1 MHDLNPLWLN
11 LVVALGIGL
20 LIGAERERNK
30 GSGPDRSPAGIRTF
44 AIAAMLGGVSTMLHE
59 WLLLVVV
66 LGVIVFTATSYYS
79 RSSQD
84 PGLTTE
90 IALVL
95 TVILGSS
102 AMSDMALAAAL
113 GVMLAILLA
122 AKAPIHG
129 FVKHVITQAEL
140 HDLLILAA
148 ATLIILPIVPNQF
161 IGPFAAIN
169 LRYLWLIV
177 IFVMLIGAISHIA
190 LRVLGGRIGLPI
202 VGLISGFISSV
213 ATIGSMG
220 ARAKTTHELTSAAAA
235 GALLSSLSTILQL
248 ALLLIA
254 IHPATLK
261 PLIWPLLF
269 GAVSIA
275 VYGGII
281 TLHSYRN
288 QTATTTSTTTNAF
301 SLLSAFKFACMIAV
315 VLIAAAGLKVWFG
328 QAGLIMASAVA
339 GLVDVHAAAISVTT
353 LTLTDAISTEQA
365 VIPILVALTVNSV
378 SKAIMAVVS
387 GSRLFAN
394 YVIAGLVLQIAAVW
408 LAWWLF

>member
-20 LIGAERERNK
+20 LIGAERERSK

-44 AIAAMLGGVSTMLHE
+44 AIAAMLGGVSTMLYE
-59 WLLLVVV
+59 WLLFLVV

-95 TVILGSS
+95 TVILGSL
-102 AMSDMALAAAL
+102 AISDMPLSAAL

-129 FVKHVITQAEL
+129 FVKHVITQAEMN
-140 HDLLILAA
+140 DLLILAA

-161 IGPFAAIN
+161 IGPFAAVN

-177 IFVMLIGAISHIA
+177 IFVMLIGAISHIS
-190 LRVLGGRIGLPI
+190 LRILGGRIGLPI

-220 ARAKTTHELTSAAAA
+220 NRAKTTHELTSAAAA

-261 PLIWPLLF
+261 PLMWPLLF
-269 GAVSIA
+269 GAISIA
-275 VYGGII
+275 LYGGII

-288 QTATTTSTTTNAF
+288 QIATTPTATNAF
-301 SLLSAFKFACMIAV
+301 SLLSAFKFACVIAA
-315 VLIAAAGLKVWFG
+315 VLITAAGLKVWFG
-328 QAGLIMASAVA
+328 QAGLIVASAVA
-339 GLVDVHAAAISVTT
+339 GLVDVHAATISVTT
-353 LTLTDAISTEQA
+353 LTLTDAVSTEQA

-387 GSRLFAN
+387 SSRLFAN
-394 YVIAGLVLQIAAVW
+394 YVIAGLVIQMASVW

>member
-20 LIGAERERNK
+20 LIGAERERSK

-44 AIAAMLGGVSTMLHE
+44 AIAAMLGGVSTMLYE
-59 WLLLVVV
+59 WLLFVVV

-95 TVILGSS
+95 TVILGSL
-102 AMSDMALAAAL
+102 AISDMALAAAL

-235 GALLSSLSTILQL
+235 GALLSCLSTILQL

-261 PLIWPLLF
+261 PLMWPLLF

-275 VYGGII
+275 LYGGII

-288 QTATTTSTTTNAF
+288 QMAATPTATNAF
-301 SLLSAFKFACMIAV
+301 SLLSAFKFACVIAV

-328 QAGLIMASAVA
+328 QAGLIVASAVA

-365 VIPILVALTVNSV
+365 VIPILVALSVNSV

-394 YVIAGLVLQIAAVW
+394 YVIVGLVIQMAAVW
-408 LAWWLF
+408 LAWRLF

>member
-20 LIGAERERNK
+20 LIGAERERSK

-44 AIAAMLGGVSTMLHE
+44 AIAAMLGGVSTMLYE
-59 WLLLVVV
+59 WLLFVVV

-95 TVILGSS
+95 TVILGSL
-102 AMSDMALAAAL
+102 AISDMPLAAAL

-129 FVKHVITQAEL
+129 FVKHVITQAEMN
-140 HDLLILAA
+140 DLLILAA

-161 IGPFAAIN
+161 IGPFAAVN

-190 LRVLGGRIGLPI
+190 LRILGGRIGLPI

-261 PLIWPLLF
+261 PLVWPLLF
-269 GAVSIA
+269 GAGSIA

-288 QTATTTSTTTNAF
+288 PIAASSTAANAF
-301 SLLSAFKFACMIAV
+301 SLFSAFKFACVIAV

-328 QAGLIMASAVA
+328 QAGLIVASAVA

-365 VIPILVALTVNSV
+365 VIPILVALSVNSV

-387 GSRLFAN
+387 SSRLFAN
-394 YVIAGLVLQIAAVW
+394 YVIAGLVIQMAAVW

>member
-44 AIAAMLGGVSTMLHE
+44 AIAAMLGGVSTMLYE
-59 WLLLVVV
+59 WLLFVVV

-95 TVILGSS
+95 TVILGSL
-102 AMSDMALAAAL
+102 AMSDMALSAAL

-235 GALLSSLSTILQL
+235 GALLSCLSTILQL

-261 PLIWPLLF
+261 PLVWPLLF
-269 GAVSIA
+269 GAGSIA

-288 QTATTTSTTTNAF
+288 PIAATPTATNAF
-301 SLLSAFKFACMIAV
+301 SLLSAFKFACVIAV

-328 QAGLIMASAVA
+328 QAGLIVASAVA

-387 GSRLFAN
+387 STRLFAS
-394 YVIAGLVLQIAAVW
+394 YIIAGLVIQMTAVW
-408 LAWWLF
+408 LTWWLF

>member
-20 LIGAERERNK
+20 LIGAERERSK

-44 AIAAMLGGVSTMLHE
+44 AIAAMLGGVSIMLYE
-59 WLLLVVV
+59 WLLFVVV
-66 LGVIVFTATSYYS
+66 FGVIVFTATSYYS
-79 RSSQD
+79 RSNQD

-95 TVILGSS
+95 TVILGSL
-102 AMSDMALAAAL
+102 AISDMALAAAL

-122 AKAPIHG
+122 AKAPMHG

-140 HDLLILAA
+140 NDLLILAA

-190 LRVLGGRIGLPI
+190 LRLLGGRIGLPI

-220 ARAKTTHELTSAAAA
+220 ARAKAAHELTSAAAA
-235 GALLSSLSTILQL
+235 GALLSSLSTIAQL

-261 PLIWPLLF
+261 PLLWPLIF

-281 TLHSYRN
+281 TLRSYRN
-288 QTATTTSTTTNAF
+288 QTTASTSSTNAF
-301 SLLSAFKFACMIAV
+301 SLVSALKFACVIAI

-353 LTLTDAISTEQA
+353 LTLTDAISTQQA

-378 SKAIMAVVS
+378 SKSIMAVVS
-387 GSRLFAN
+387 GSRLFAV
-394 YVIAGLVLQIAAVW
+394 YVIAGLCIQIAAVW
-408 LAWWLF
+408 LAWWWF

>member
-20 LIGAERERNK
+20 LIGAERERSK

-44 AIAAMLGGVSTMLHE
+44 AIAAMLGGVSTMLYE
-59 WLLLVVV
+59 WLLFVVV

-95 TVILGSS
+95 TVILGSL

-235 GALLSSLSTILQL
+235 GALLSCLSTILQL

-261 PLIWPLLF
+261 PLMWPLLF

-288 QTATTTSTTTNAF
+288 PIAATPTATNAF
-301 SLLSAFKFACMIAV
+301 SLLSAFKFACVIAV

-328 QAGLIMASAVA
+328 QAGLIVASAVA

-378 SKAIMAVVS
+378 SKSIMAVVS

-394 YVIAGLVLQIAAVW
+394 YVIAGLAIQMAAVW

>member
-44 AIAAMLGGVSTMLHE
+44 AIAAMLGGVSTMLYE
-59 WLLLVVV
+59 WLLFVVV

-95 TVILGSS
+95 TVILGSL

-235 GALLSSLSTILQL
+235 GALLSCLSTILQL

-261 PLIWPLLF
+261 PLMWPLLF

-275 VYGGII
+275 LYGGGI

-288 QTATTTSTTTNAF
+288 PIAATPTATNAF
-301 SLLSAFKFACMIAV
+301 SLLSAFKFACVIAV

-328 QAGLIMASAVA
+328 QAGLIAASAMA

-387 GSRLFAN
+387 STRLFAS
-394 YVIAGLVLQIAAVW
+394 YIIAGLVIQMTAVW

>member
-20 LIGAERERNK
+20 LIGAERERSK

-59 WLLLVVV
+59 WMLFIIV

-79 RSSQD
+79 RRSQD

-95 TVILGSS
+95 TVILGSL

-190 LRVLGGRIGLPI
+190 LRLLGGRIGLPI

-220 ARAKTTHELTSAAAA
+220 AKAKASHELTSAAAA
-235 GALLSSLSTILQL
+235 GALLSSLSTIVQL
-248 ALLLIA
+248 VLLLIA

-261 PLIWPLLF
+261 PLLWPLVF
-269 GAVSIA
+269 GAASIT

-281 TLHSYRN
+281 TFHSYRN
-288 QTATTTSTTTNAF
+288 QIAATPITSRAF
-301 SLLSAFKFACMIAV
+301 SLLSAFKFACIIAL

-328 QAGLIMASAVA
+328 QAGLIIASAVA

-353 LTLTDAISTEQA
+353 LTLTDAISTQQA
-365 VIPILVALTVNSV
+365 VIPILMALTVNSV
-378 SKAIMAVVS
+378 SKAIMAVLS
-387 GSRLFAN
+387 GSRLFAS
-394 YVIAGLVLQIAAVW
+394 YVLAGLLIQIAAVW

>member
-44 AIAAMLGGVSTMLHE
+44 AIAAMLGGVSIMLYE
-59 WLLLVVV
+59 WLLFVVV
-66 LGVIVFTATSYYS
+66 FAVIVFTATSYYS

-95 TVILGSS
+95 TVILGSL
-102 AMSDMALAAAL
+102 AISDMPLAAAL

-129 FVKHVITQAEL
+129 FVKHVITQAEMN
-140 HDLLILAA
+140 DLLILAA

-161 IGPFAAIN
+161 IGPFAAVN

-190 LRVLGGRIGLPI
+190 LRILGGRIGLPI

-220 ARAKTTHELTSAAAA
+220 ARTKTTHELTSAAAA

-248 ALLLIA
+248 VLLLIA

-261 PLIWPLLF
+261 PLVWPLLF
-269 GAVSIA
+269 GAGSIA

-288 QTATTTSTTTNAF
+288 LIATTPTATNAF
-301 SLLSAFKFACMIAV
+301 SLLSAFKFAGVIAV

-328 QAGLIMASAVA
+328 QAGLIVASAVA

-365 VIPILVALTVNSV
+365 VIPILVALSVNSL

-387 GSRLFAN
+387 GSRLFVN
-394 YVIAGLVLQIAAVW
+394 YVIAGLVIQMASVW

>member
-20 LIGAERERNK
+20 LIGAERERSK

-44 AIAAMLGGVSTMLHE
+44 AIAAMLGGVSTMLYE
-59 WLLLVVV
+59 WLLFVVV

-95 TVILGSS
+95 TVILGSLTI
-102 AMSDMALAAAL
+102 SDIALAAAL

-235 GALLSSLSTILQL
+235 GALLSCLSTILQL

-261 PLIWPLLF
+261 PLMWPLLF

-275 VYGGII
+275 LYGGII

-288 QTATTTSTTTNAF
+288 QMAATPTATNAF
-301 SLLSAFKFACMIAV
+301 SLLSAFKFACVIAV

-328 QAGLIMASAVA
+328 QAGLIVASAVA

-365 VIPILVALTVNSV
+365 VIPILVALSVNSV

-394 YVIAGLVLQIAAVW
+394 YVIVGLVIQMAAVW
-408 LAWWLF
+408 LAWRLF

>member
-20 LIGAERERNK
+20 LIGAERERSK

-44 AIAAMLGGVSTMLHE
+44 AIAAMLGGVSTMLYE
-59 WLLLVVV
+59 WLLFVVV

-95 TVILGSS
+95 TVILGSLTI
-102 AMSDMALAAAL
+102 SDIALAAAL

-235 GALLSSLSTILQL
+235 GALLSCLSTILQL
-248 ALLLIA
+248 ALLVIA

-261 PLIWPLLF
+261 PLMWPLLF

-275 VYGGII
+275 LYGGII

-288 QTATTTSTTTNAF
+288 QMAATPTATNAF
-301 SLLSAFKFACMIAV
+301 SLLSAFKFACVIAV

-328 QAGLIMASAVA
+328 QAGLIVASAVA

-365 VIPILVALTVNSV
+365 VIPILVALSVNSV

-394 YVIAGLVLQIAAVW
+394 YVIVGLVIQMAAVW
-408 LAWWLF
+408 LAWRLF

>member
-20 LIGAERERNK
+20 LIGAERERSK

-44 AIAAMLGGVSTMLHE
+44 AIAAMLGGVSTMLYE
-59 WLLLVVV
+59 WLLFVVV

-95 TVILGSS
+95 TVILGSL

-220 ARAKTTHELTSAAAA
+220 ARAKTTHELTSAAAS

-261 PLIWPLLF
+261 PLVWPLLF
-269 GAVSIA
+269 GAGSIA

-288 QTATTTSTTTNAF
+288 PIAATPTATNAF
-301 SLLSAFKFACMIAV
+301 SLLSAFKFACVIAV

-328 QAGLIMASAVA
+328 QAGLIVASAVA

-394 YVIAGLVLQIAAVW
+394 YVIVGLVIQIAAVW

>member
-20 LIGAERERNK
+20 LIGAERERSK

-44 AIAAMLGGVSTMLHE
+44 AIAAMLGGVSTMLYE
-59 WLLLVVV
+59 WLLFVVV

-79 RSSQD
+79 RSNQD

-90 IALVL
+90 TALVL
-95 TVILGSS
+95 TVILGSL
-102 AMSDMALAAAL
+102 AISDMALAAAL

-220 ARAKTTHELTSAAAA
+220 TRAKTTHELTSAAAA
-235 GALLSSLSTILQL
+235 GALFSSLSTILQL

-261 PLIWPLLF
+261 PLLWPLLF
-269 GAVSIA
+269 GAGSIA
-275 VYGGII
+275 IYGGII

-288 QTATTTSTTTNAF
+288 PIAASPTATNAF
-301 SLLSAFKFACMIAV
+301 SLLSAFKFACVIAV

-328 QAGLIMASAVA
+328 QAGLIVASAVA

-365 VIPILVALTVNSV
+365 VIPILVALSVNSV

-394 YVIAGLVLQIAAVW
+394 YVIVGLVIQMAAVW

>member
-20 LIGAERERNK
+20 LIGAERERSK

-44 AIAAMLGGVSTMLHE
+44 AIAAMLGGVSTMLYE
-59 WLLLVVV
+59 WLLFVVV

-95 TVILGSS
+95 TVILGSL
-102 AMSDMALAAAL
+102 AISDMPLAAAL

-129 FVKHVITQAEL
+129 FVKHVITQAEMN
-140 HDLLILAA
+140 DLLILAA

-161 IGPFAAIN
+161 IGPFAAVN

-190 LRVLGGRIGLPI
+190 LRILGGRIGLPI

-261 PLIWPLLF
+261 PLVWPLLF
-269 GAVSIA
+269 GAGSIA

-288 QTATTTSTTTNAF
+288 PIAASPTTTNAF
-301 SLLSAFKFACMIAV
+301 SLLSAFKFACVIAV

-328 QAGLIMASAVA
+328 QAGLILASAVA

-394 YVIAGLVLQIAAVW
+394 YVIAGLVIQIAAVW

>member
-20 LIGAERERNK
+20 LIGAERERSK

-44 AIAAMLGGVSTMLHE
+44 AIAAMLGGVSTMLYE
-59 WLLLVVV
+59 WLLFVVV

-95 TVILGSS
+95 TVILGSL
-102 AMSDMALAAAL
+102 AMSDMALSAAL

-129 FVKHVITQAEL
+129 FVKHVITQTEL

-235 GALLSSLSTILQL
+235 GALLSCLSTILQL

-261 PLIWPLLF
+261 PLVWPLLF
-269 GAVSIA
+269 GAGSIA

-288 QTATTTSTTTNAF
+288 PIAATPTATNAF
-301 SLLSAFKFACMIAV
+301 SLLSAFKFACVIAV

-328 QAGLIMASAVA
+328 QAGLIVASAVA

-387 GSRLFAN
+387 STRLFAS
-394 YVIAGLVLQIAAVW
+394 YIIAGLVIQMTAVW
-408 LAWWLF
+408 LTWWLF

>member
-20 LIGAERERNK
+20 LIGAERERSK

-44 AIAAMLGGVSTMLHE
+44 AIAAMLGGVSTMLYE
-59 WLLLVVV
+59 WLLFVVV

-95 TVILGSS
+95 TVILGSL
-102 AMSDMALAAAL
+102 AISDMPLAAAL

-129 FVKHVITQAEL
+129 FVKHVITQAEMN
-140 HDLLILAA
+140 DLLILAA

-161 IGPFAAIN
+161 IGPFAAVN

-190 LRVLGGRIGLPI
+190 LRILGGRIGLPI

-261 PLIWPLLF
+261 PLVWPLLF
-269 GAVSIA
+269 GAGSIA

-288 QTATTTSTTTNAF
+288 PIAASSTTTNAF
-301 SLLSAFKFACMIAV
+301 SLLSAFKFACVIAV

-328 QAGLIMASAVA
+328 QAGLIVASAVA

-365 VIPILVALTVNSV
+365 VIPILVALSVNSV

-387 GSRLFAN
+387 SSRLFAN
-394 YVIAGLVLQIAAVW
+394 YVIAGLVIQIAAVW

>member
-44 AIAAMLGGVSTMLHE
+44 AIAAMLGGVSTMLSE
-59 WLLLVVV
+59 WLFFVVV

-95 TVILGSS
+95 SVILGSL

-129 FVKHVITQAEL
+129 FVKHVITQAEMN
-140 HDLLILAA
+140 DLLILAA

-161 IGPFAAIN
+161 IGPFAAVN

-235 GALLSSLSTILQL
+235 GALLSCLSTILQL

-261 PLIWPLLF
+261 PLMWPLLF

-275 VYGGII
+275 LYGGVI

-288 QTATTTSTTTNAF
+288 PIAATPTATKAF
-301 SLLSAFKFACMIAV
+301 SLLSAFKFACVIAV

-328 QAGLIMASAVA
+328 QAGLIVASAVA

-353 LTLTDAISTEQA
+353 LTLTDTISTEQA

-394 YVIAGLVLQIAAVW
+394 YVIAGLVIQMAAVW

>member
-11 LVVALGIGL
+11 LMVALGIGL

-44 AIAAMLGGVSTMLHE
+44 AIAAMLGGVSIMLYE
-59 WLLLVVV
+59 WLLFVVV
-66 LGVIVFTATSYYS
+66 FGVIVFTATSYYS
-79 RSSQD
+79 RSNQD

-95 TVILGSS
+95 TVILGSL
-102 AMSDMALAAAL
+102 AISDMALAAAL

-129 FVKHVITQAEL
+129 FVKHVVTQAEMN
-140 HDLLILAA
+140 DLLILAA

-161 IGPFAAIN
+161 IGPFAAVN

-190 LRVLGGRIGLPI
+190 LRLLGGRIGLPI

-220 ARAKTTHELTSAAAA
+220 SRAKTSHELTSAASA

-248 ALLLIA
+248 VLLLIA

-261 PLIWPLLF
+261 PLVWPLLL

-275 VYGGII
+275 VYGGIM

-288 QTATTTSTTTNAF
+288 PFPASPTTTKAF
-301 SLLSAFKFACMIAV
+301 SLLSAFKFACVIAV

-328 QAGLIMASAVA
+328 QAGLIVASAVA
-339 GLVDVHAAAISVTT
+339 GLVDVHAATISVTT
-353 LTLTDAISTEQA
+353 LTLTNAISTEQA
-365 VIPILVALTVNSV
+365 VIPILVALSVNSL

-394 YVIAGLVLQIAAVW
+394 YVIAGLFIQICAVW
-408 LAWWLF
+408 LAWWLV

>member
-20 LIGAERERNK
+20 LIGAERERSK

-44 AIAAMLGGVSTMLHE
+44 AIAAMLGGVSTMLYE
-59 WLLLVVV
+59 WLLFVVV

-95 TVILGSS
+95 TVILGSL
-102 AMSDMALAAAL
+102 AISDMALAAAL

-235 GALLSSLSTILQL
+235 GALLSCLSTILQL

-261 PLIWPLLF
+261 PLMWPLLF

-288 QTATTTSTTTNAF
+288 PIAATPTATNAF
-301 SLLSAFKFACMIAV
+301 SLLSAFKFACVIAV

-328 QAGLIMASAVA
+328 QAGLIVASAVA

-378 SKAIMAVVS
+378 SKSIMAVVS

-394 YVIAGLVLQIAAVW
+394 YVIAGLAIQMAAVW

>member
-1 MHDLNPLWLN
+1 MHPLNPLWLN
-11 LVVALGIGL
+11 LLVALGLGL

-30 GSGPDRSPAGIRTF
+30 GSGPERSAAGIRTF
-44 AIAAMLGGVSTMLHE
+44 AIAALSGGVSTLVHT
-59 WLLLVVV
+59 WLLFLVVF
-66 LGVIVFTATSYYS
+66 GVIIFSATSYYS

-90 IALVL
+90 IALIL
-95 TVILGSS
+95 TVILGSL
-102 AMSDMALAAAL
+102 AITDMALAAAL

-129 FVKHVITQAEL
+129 FVKHVVSQAEM
-140 HDLLILAA
+140 HDLLIFAA

-161 IGPFAAIN
+161 IGPFAALN

-177 IFVMLIGAISHIA
+177 IVVMLIGAISHIA

-220 ARAKTTHELTSAAAA
+220 VRAKATNELSSAAAA
-235 GALLSSLSTILQL
+235 GALLSCLSTIVQL

-261 PLIWPLLF
+261 PLLMPLMF
-269 GAVSIA
+269 GAISIA
-275 VYGGII
+275 VYGGLI
-281 TLHSYRN
+281 TLQSYRMHISL
-288 QTATTTSTTTNAF
+288 TPTSSNAF
-301 SLLSAFKFACMIAV
+301 SLLNALKFACVIAI
-315 VLIAAAGLKVWFG
+315 VLMAAAGFKDWFG
-328 QAGLIMASAVA
+328 QTGLMMASAVA
-339 GLVDVHAAAISVTT
+339 GLVDVHAATISVTT
-353 LTLTDAISTEQA
+353 LTLTNVIQPEEA
-365 VIPILVALTVNSV
+365 VLPILLAFSVNNV

-387 GSRLFAN
+387 GPPIFVY
-394 YVIAGLVLQIAAVW
+394 YVIGGLVIQLTAVW
-408 LAWWLF
+408 LAWWCF

>member
-20 LIGAERERNK
+20 LIGAERERSK

-44 AIAAMLGGVSTMLHE
+44 AIAAMLGGVSTMLYE
-59 WLLLVVV
+59 WLLFVVV

-95 TVILGSS
+95 TVILGSL
-102 AMSDMALAAAL
+102 AISDMPLAAAL

-129 FVKHVITQAEL
+129 FVKHVITQAEMN
-140 HDLLILAA
+140 DLLILAA

-161 IGPFAAIN
+161 IGPFAAVN

-190 LRVLGGRIGLPI
+190 LRILGGRIGLPI

-261 PLIWPLLF
+261 PLVWPLLF
-269 GAVSIA
+269 GAGSIA

-288 QTATTTSTTTNAF
+288 PIAASPTTTNAF
-301 SLLSAFKFACMIAV
+301 SLLSAFKFACVIAV

-328 QAGLIMASAVA
+328 QAGLIVASAVA

-394 YVIAGLVLQIAAVW
+394 YVIAGLVIQIAAVW

>member
-20 LIGAERERNK
+20 LIGAERERSK

-44 AIAAMLGGVSTMLHE
+44 AIAAMLGGVSTMLYE
-59 WLLLVVV
+59 WLLFVVV

-79 RSSQD
+79 RRNQD

-95 TVILGSS
+95 TVILGSLS
-102 AMSDMALAAAL
+102 ISDMPLAAAL

-129 FVKHVITQAEL
+129 FVKHVITQAEMN
-140 HDLLILAA
+140 DLLILAA

-161 IGPFAAIN
+161 IGPFAAVN

-190 LRVLGGRIGLPI
+190 LRILGGRIGLPI

-261 PLIWPLLF
+261 PLVWPLLF

-288 QTATTTSTTTNAF
+288 PIAATPTATNAF
-301 SLLSAFKFACMIAV
+301 SLLSAFKFACVIAV

-328 QAGLIMASAVA
+328 QAGLIVASAVA

-353 LTLTDAISTEQA
+353 LTLTDAISTDQA

-387 GSRLFAN
+387 SSRLFAN
-394 YVIAGLVLQIAAVW
+394 YVIAGLVIQIVTVW

>member
-20 LIGAERERNK
+20 LIGAERERSK

-44 AIAAMLGGVSTMLHE
+44 AIAAMLGGVSTMLYE
-59 WLLLVVV
+59 WLLFVVV

-95 TVILGSS
+95 TVILGSL

-235 GALLSSLSTILQL
+235 GALLSCLSTILQL

-261 PLIWPLLF
+261 PLMWPLMF
-269 GAVSIA
+269 GAFSIA
-275 VYGGII
+275 LYGGII

-288 QTATTTSTTTNAF
+288 QMAATPAATNAF
-301 SLLSAFKFACMIAV
+301 SLLSAFKFACVIAV

-328 QAGLIMASAVA
+328 QAGLIVASAVA

-365 VIPILVALTVNSV
+365 VIPILVALTVNSM

-394 YVIAGLVLQIAAVW
+394 YVIVGLVIQMAAVW
-408 LAWWLF
+408 LAWRLF